1 MPTEQV
7 LGHLREVMFR
17 ATPLSEQER
26 IAFDVFNGKLKRQLD
41 ATEDA
46 LERAGASVT
55 SVQALRYLIEAIP
68 GFTL

>member
-1 MPTEQV
+1 MTTQQV

-17 ATPLSEQER
+17 ATPLSEDER
-26 IAFDVFNGKLKRQLD
+26 IAFATLNGQLKRQLD

-46 LERAGASVT
+46 LERTGASVT

-68 GFTL
+68 GFTV